1 MSIQE
6 DTIEDVPVQQEVPQ
20 PDYQIIESGTKRGKK
35 KLIDK
40 RGYQYTLRV
49 TSYVSMEHE
58 TNFTGNT

>member
-6 DTIEDVPVQQEVPQ
+6 EAIDDVPVQQEVPQ

-35 KLIDK
+35 KLIDR

-49 TSYVSMEHE
+49 TSFVSMEHE